1 MSSSKDEASGDRM
14 DTLGMWPAVNRMPE
28 QMLDALERSMELSG
42 LPDRTE
48 ITNVLVLGMGP
59 GGFAG
64 DLLAVT
70 AGPFMPLPIVV
81 VKSYQ
86 PPSYVDEQTLVF
98 ALSASGDTPEI
109 VQAAAQAAEAGGQV
123 VAVTGGGQLAKM
135 ANAWGAP
142 LVEVDPMLYP
152 PRAGLSVLTVAP
164 MIILGQMGLF
174 PGAAQWV
181 RHAVD
186 QVRRRRDTVREPAA
200 ALARQLAGTVPLVYG
215 GGGLGAAAARHWKNM
230 INTSAKAPAFSA
242 GVPDLLHNEIA
253 GWGQHGDLT
262 RQVFSLVLLRHD
274 HEHPEVMRGLDVLID
289 LMDEVVGAV
298 HTVEA
303 AGEGPVAQIFD
314 LMYQG
319 SITAL
324 ELAAVVGLDPGPVPA
339 ILAARQVLAGRSR

>member
-1 MSSSKDEASGDRM
+1 MSERV
-14 DTLGMWPAVNRMPE
+14 DTLGMWPAVNRLPE
-28 QMLDALERSMELSG
+28 QMLDALDRCKELEG
-42 LPDRTE
+42 LPDRSE
-48 ITNVLVLGMGP
+48 IANVLVLGMGP

-109 VQAAAQAAEAGGQV
+109 VQAAAQAAGAGGRV
-123 VAVTGGGQLAKM
+123 VAVTGGGELAQM
-135 ANAWGAP
+135 AADWSAP

-164 MIILGQMGLF
+164 MIILEKMGLF
-174 PGAAQWV
+174 PGASQWV

-186 QVRRRRDTVREPAA
+186 QIRGRRDTARAPAA
-200 ALARQLAGTVPLVYG
+200 ALARHLAGTVPLIYG
-215 GGGLGAAAARHWKNM
+215 GGGLGSVAARHWKNM

-262 RQVFSLVLLRHD
+262 RQVFSMVVLRHE
-274 HEHPEVMRGLDVLID
+274 HEHPEVMRGFDILID
-289 LMDEVVGAV
+289 LMDEVVGDV

-319 SITAL
+319 SMTAL
-324 ELAAVVGLDPGPVPA
+324 EMAAAVGLDPGPVPA
-339 ILAARQVLAGRSR
+339 IMTARQVLAGRP

>member
-1 MSSSKDEASGDRM
+1 MSERV
-14 DTLGMWPAVNRMPE
+14 DTLGMWPAVNRLPE
-28 QMLDALERSMELSG
+28 QMLDALDRTKDLRG
-42 LPDRTE
+42 LPDRSE
-48 ITNVLVLGMGP
+48 IANVLVLGMGP

-109 VQAAAQAAEAGGQV
+109 VQAAALAAEAGGRV
-123 VAVTGGGQLAKM
+123 VAVTGGGQLAQM
-135 ANAWGAP
+135 AGAWGAP

-164 MIILGQMGLF
+164 MIILEQMGLF
-174 PGAAQWV
+174 PGASQWV
-181 RHAVD
+181 RFAVD
-186 QVRRRRDTVREPAA
+186 QIRSRRDAA
-200 ALARQLAGTVPLVYG
+200 RDSAASRARHLAGTVPLIYG
-215 GGGLGAAAARHWKNM
+215 GGGLGSVAARHWKNM

-262 RQVFSLVLLRHD
+262 RQVFSMVVLRHD
-274 HEHPEVMRGLDVLID
+274 HEHPDVMRGFDIMID

-324 ELAAVVGLDPGPVPA
+324 EMAAAVGLDPGPVPA
-339 ILAARQVLAGRSR
+339 IVAARQALAGRTQ

>member
-1 MSSSKDEASGDRM
+1 
-14 DTLGMWPAVNRMPE
+14 MWPAVNRLPE
-28 QMLDALERSMELSG
+28 QMLDALDRCNELEG
-42 LPDRTE
+42 LPDRSE
-48 ITNVLVLGMGP
+48 IANVLVLGMGP

-109 VQAAAQAAEAGGQV
+109 VQAAAQAAEAGGRV
-123 VAVTGGGQLAKM
+123 VAVTGGGQLAQM
-135 ANAWGAP
+135 AADWSAP

-164 MIILGQMGLF
+164 MIILEKMGLF
-174 PGAAQWV
+174 PGATQWV

-186 QVRRRRDTVREPAA
+186 QIRGRRDTSRVPAA
-200 ALARQLAGTVPLVYG
+200 ALARHLAGTVPLIYG
-215 GGGLGAAAARHWKNM
+215 GGGLGSVAARHWKNM

-262 RQVFSLVLLRHD
+262 RQVFSMVVLRHE
-274 HEHPEVMRGLDVLID
+274 HEHPEVMRGFDILID
-289 LMDEVVGAV
+289 LMDEVVGDV

-319 SITAL
+319 SMTAL
-324 ELAAVVGLDPGPVPA
+324 EMAAAVGLDPGPVPA
-339 ILAARQVLAGRSR
+339 IVAARQVLAAAPDDRIV

>member
-1 MSSSKDEASGDRM
+1 MSERV
-14 DTLGMWPAVNRMPE
+14 DTLGMWPAVNRLPE
-28 QMLDALERSMELSG
+28 QMLDALDRCNELEG
-42 LPDRTE
+42 LPDRSE
-48 ITNVLVLGMGP
+48 IANELVLGMGP

-109 VQAAAQAAEAGGQV
+109 VQAAAQAAGAGGRV
-123 VAVTGGGQLAKM
+123 VAVTGGGQLAQM
-135 ANAWGAP
+135 AADWSAP

-164 MIILGQMGLF
+164 MIILEKMGLF
-174 PGAAQWV
+174 PGASQWV

-186 QVRRRRDTVREPAA
+186 QIRGRRDTARAPAA
-200 ALARQLAGTVPLVYG
+200 ALARHLAGTVPLIYG
-215 GGGLGAAAARHWKNM
+215 GGGLGSVAARHWKNM

-262 RQVFSLVLLRHD
+262 RQVFSMVVLRHE
-274 HEHPEVMRGLDVLID
+274 HEHPEVMRGFDILID
-289 LMDEVVGAV
+289 LMDEVVGDV

-319 SITAL
+319 SMTAL
-324 ELAAVVGLDPGPVPA
+324 EMAAAVGLDPGPVPA
-339 ILAARQVLAGRSR
+339 IMTARQVLAGRP

>member
-1 MSSSKDEASGDRM
+1 MSERV
-14 DTLGMWPAVNRMPE
+14 DTLGMWPAVNRLPE
-28 QMLDALERSMELSG
+28 QMLDALDRCNELEG
-42 LPDRTE
+42 LPDRSE
-48 ITNVLVLGMGP
+48 IANVLVLGMGP

-109 VQAAAQAAEAGGQV
+109 VQAAAQAAGAGGRV
-123 VAVTGGGQLAKM
+123 VAVTGGGQLAQM
-135 ANAWGAP
+135 AADWSAP

-164 MIILGQMGLF
+164 MIILEKMGLF
-174 PGAAQWV
+174 PGATQWV
-181 RHAVD
+181 RRAVD
-186 QVRRRRDTVREPAA
+186 QIRGRRDTARAPAA
-200 ALARQLAGTVPLVYG
+200 ALARHLAGTVPLIYG
-215 GGGLGAAAARHWKNM
+215 GGGLGSVAARHWKNM
-230 INTSAKAPAFSA
+230 INTSAKAPAFNA

-262 RQVFSLVLLRHD
+262 RQVFSMVVLRHE
-274 HEHPEVMRGLDVLID
+274 HEHPEVMRGFDILID
-289 LMDEVVGAV
+289 LMDEVVGDV

-319 SITAL
+319 SMTAL
-324 ELAAVVGLDPGPVPA
+324 EMAAAVGLDPGPVPA
-339 ILAARQVLAGRSR
+339 IMTARQVLAGRP

>member
-1 MSSSKDEASGDRM
+1 MSGRL

-28 QMLDALERSMELSG
+28 QMIDALERTEELRG
-42 LPDRTE
+42 LPDRAE
-48 ITNVLVLGMGP
+48 IANVLVLGMGP

-64 DLLAVT
+64 DLLEVT
-70 AGPFMPLPIVV
+70 AGPFMPLPIVA

-86 PPSYVDEQTLVF
+86 PPSYVNEQTLVF

-109 VQAAAQAAEAGGQV
+109 IEAAAQAAEAGGRL
-123 VAVTGGGQLAKM
+123 VAVTGGGKLAKL
-135 ANAWGAP
+135 AASWNAP
-142 LVEVDPMLYP
+142 LVEVDPMLYL
-152 PRAGLSVLTVAP
+152 PRAGLSVFTVAP
-164 MIILGQMGLF
+164 MIILEKMGLF
-174 PGAAQWV
+174 PGATQWV

-186 QVRRRRDTVREPAA
+186 QIRCRRDTVREPAS
-200 ALARQLAGTVPLVYG
+200 ALARRIAGTVPLVYG

-274 HEHPEVMRGLDVLID
+274 HEHPEVMRGFDILVD
-289 LMDEVVGAV
+289 LMDEVVGSV
-298 HTVEA
+298 HVAEA
-303 AGEGPVAQIFD
+303 AGEGPVAQVFD

-319 SITAL
+319 SVTAL
-324 ELAAVVGLDPGPVPA
+324 EMAAAVGIDPGPVPT
-339 ILAARQVLAGRSR
+339 IMAARQVLAGRTR

>member
-1 MSSSKDEASGDRM
+1 MSERV
-14 DTLGMWPAVNRMPE
+14 DTLGMWPAVNRLPE
-28 QMLDALERSMELSG
+28 QMLDALERSNDLEG
-42 LPDRTE
+42 LPDRSE
-48 ITNVLVLGMGP
+48 ISNVLVLGMGP

-86 PPSYVDEQTLVF
+86 PPSYVDQQTLVF

-109 VQAAAQAAEAGGQV
+109 VQAAAQAAEAGCRV
-123 VAVTGGGQLAKM
+123 VAVTGGGQLARM
-135 ANAWGAP
+135 ASAWDAP

-164 MIILGQMGLF
+164 MIILGKMGLF
-174 PGAAQWV
+174 PGADQWV
-181 RHAVD
+181 RHAVH
-186 QVRRRRDTVREPAA
+186 QVRSRRDTMREAA
-200 ALARQLAGTVPLVYG
+200 ADLARRLSGTVPLIYG
-215 GGGLGAAAARHWKNM
+215 GGGLGTVAARHWKNM

-262 RQVFSLVLLRHD
+262 RQVFSLVLLRHE
-274 HEHPEVMRGLDVLID
+274 HEHPEVMRGFDILVD

-298 HTVEA
+298 HLVEA
-303 AGEGPVAQIFD
+303 AGEGHVAQVFD

-319 SITAL
+319 SATAL
-324 ELAAVVGLDPGPVPA
+324 EMAAAVGLDPGPVPA
-339 ILAARQVLAGRSR
+339 IMAARQALAGRTT

>member
-1 MSSSKDEASGDRM
+1 
-14 DTLGMWPAVNRMPE
+14 MWPAVNRLPE
-28 QMLDALERSMELSG
+28 QMLDALDRCKELEG
-42 LPDRTE
+42 LPDRSE
-48 ITNVLVLGMGP
+48 IANVLVLGMGP

-109 VQAAAQAAEAGGQV
+109 VQAAAQAAGAGGRV
-123 VAVTGGGQLAKM
+123 VAVTGGGQLAQM
-135 ANAWGAP
+135 AADWSAP

-164 MIILGQMGLF
+164 MIILEKMGLF
-174 PGAAQWV
+174 PGATQWV

-186 QVRRRRDTVREPAA
+186 QIRGRRDTSRAPAA
-200 ALARQLAGTVPLVYG
+200 ALARHLAGTVPLIYG
-215 GGGLGAAAARHWKNM
+215 GGGLGSVAARHWKNM

-262 RQVFSLVLLRHD
+262 RQVFSMVVLRHE
-274 HEHPEVMRGLDVLID
+274 HEHPEVMRGFDILID
-289 LMDEVVGAV
+289 LMDEVVGDV

-319 SITAL
+319 SMTAL
-324 ELAAVVGLDPGPVPA
+324 EMAAAVGLDPGPVPA
-339 ILAARQVLAGRSR
+339 IMTARQVLAGRP

>member
-1 MSSSKDEASGDRM
+1 MSERA
-14 DTLGMWPAVNRMPE
+14 DTLGMWPAVNRLPE
-28 QMLDALERSMELSG
+28 QMLDALDRTKDLEG
-42 LPDRTE
+42 LPARAE
-48 ITNVLVLGMGP
+48 IANVLVLGMGP

-109 VQAAAQAAEAGGQV
+109 VQAAAQAAGAGGRV
-123 VAVTGGGQLAKM
+123 VAVTGGGQLAQM
-135 ANAWGAP
+135 AADWDAP

-164 MIILGQMGLF
+164 MIILEQMGLF
-174 PGAAQWV
+174 PGATQWV

-186 QVRRRRDTVREPAA
+186 QIRSRRDAARGPAA
-200 ALARQLAGTVPLVYG
+200 DLARRLAGTVPLIYG
-215 GGGLGAAAARHWKNM
+215 GGGLGSVAARHWKNM

-262 RQVFSLVLLRHD
+262 RQVFSMVVLRHE
-274 HEHPEVMRGLDVLID
+274 HEHPEVMRGFEILID

-324 ELAAVVGLDPGPVPA
+324 EMSAAVGLDPGPVPA
-339 ILAARQVLAGRSR
+339 ILAARQALAGRPR